1 MMFLIESIVLCVFF
15 TLTVPLYGLRDP
27 LAMIDSYPPS
37 IVARAEELGLVPR
50 GRKRRAPK
58 VIAAKLAFCLIVAV
72 VLAVMLRIFNG
83 AVTFLSGFV
92 TSFLL
97 WLVVDWYD
105 ALVIDCLWFC
115 HSKRCIIPGTEDM
128 TAAYHDYGF
137 HIQQSCIGI
146 FIGLPVCLL
155 TGGLTALLAVIWP
168 PTVLL

>member
-1 MMFLIESIVLCVFF
+1 MIFLIESIVLCLIF

-27 LAMIDSYPPS
+27 LAMIDSYPP
-37 IVARAEELGLVPR
+37 A
-50 GRKRRAPK
+50 
-58 VIAAKLAFCLIVAV
+58 IAALYLLSACAET
-72 VLAVMLRIFNG
+72 LRIFNR
-83 AVTFLSGFV
+83 ADTFLSGFV

>member
-115 HSKRCIIPGTEDM
+115 HSKRFIIPGTEDM
-128 TAAYHDYGF
+128 TAAYRDYRF
-137 HIQQSCIGI
+137 HIRQSCIGA

-168 PTVLL
+168 PVMLA

>member
-27 LAMIDSYPPS
+27 LDMIDSYPPS

-115 HSKRCIIPGTEDM
+115 HSKRCVIPGTEDM

-137 HIQQSCIGI
+137 HIRQSCIGI

-168 PTVLL
+168 PTVPL